1 MGSCPKKDGF
11 YGLTNKT
18 RIFLQSSWKMSEAS
32 NSLLDGENA
41 GCLLLQDLLGWSTS
55 SILHRP
61 NPTEIS
67 TRDYTTSISLKAY
80 ENAIQIPLKHYYAHI
95 LIPWNSH
102 ENPTISSHPS
112 SHWPPRKGQ
121 LLAAFSARRTGPP
134 LSDEKIIKVLFH
146 MPSGIYRRA
155 MVPMVPVVTCG

>member
-1 MGSCPKKDGF
+1 MDYCPKKNGF

-18 RIFLQSSWKMSEAS
+18 RIF
-32 NSLLDGENA
+32 
-41 GCLLLQDLLGWSTS
+41 LLQDLLGWSTS

-112 SHWPPRKGQ
+112 SHIQ
-121 LLAAFSARRTGPP
+121 ASAQGPIVSRI
-134 LSDEKIIKVLFH
+134 LSQTHRPTVVGREDHQGLVPHALRDLSPGH
-146 MPSGIYRRA
+146 GPDGPGDDLSG
-155 MVPMVPVVTCG
+155 